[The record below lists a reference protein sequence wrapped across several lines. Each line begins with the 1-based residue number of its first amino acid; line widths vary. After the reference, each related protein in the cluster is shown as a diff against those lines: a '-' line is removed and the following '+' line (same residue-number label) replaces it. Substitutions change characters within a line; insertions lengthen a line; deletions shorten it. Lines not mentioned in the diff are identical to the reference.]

1 MIKLLKYFNLYVAI
15 FVLFCLAMLGFIV
28 YDGIYIALL
37 NSDIGRAI
45 VNSFCLI
52 VFSIYSYFSL
62 KKIIGAVKINK
73 IRDKAKKV
81 KND

>member
-52 VFSIYSYFSL
+52 MFSIYSYFSL
-62 KKIIGAVKINK
+62 NKIIGTVKINK
-73 IRDKAKKV
+73 IRAKAKKV
-81 KND
+81 KK

>member
-15 FVLFCLAMLGFIV
+15 FVLFCLAMFGFIV

-62 KKIIGAVKINK
+62 KKIIGAVK
-73 IRDKAKKV
+73 RAKAKKV

>member
-1 MIKLLKYFNLYVAI
+1 MIKLLKYFNLYDAI
-15 FVLFCLAMLGFIV
+15 FVLFILPILVFIV

-45 VNSFCLI
+45 ANSFCFI
-52 VFSIYSYFSL
+52 VVSIYSYFSL
-62 KKIIGAVKINK
+62 KKLLEQSKINK
-73 IRDKAKKV
+73 IRDRMKKD

>member
-52 VFSIYSYFSL
+52 MFSIYSYFSL
-62 KKIIGAVKINK
+62 KKIIGTVKINK
-73 IRDKAKKV
+73 IIAKAKKV
-81 KND
+81 KK